1 MKSINILNIIAI
13 LFLSQVAVSQTK
25 VIELKSDKSVYTTTE
40 TPILKATIFSKPD
53 NTDYQ
58 FDVTATLNG
67 QSIPTD
73 RVTDYQIFSSPKNL
87 AVGAYTWIVTMVIQD
102 AKYAQDLKTTIKYY
116 LNQISVLDAQI
127 ATETD
132 PVVLENLQSRRLD
145 AIDIKA
151 AAESELQII
160 RKPVLAP
167 VQLEFTVQ

>member
-1 MKSINILNIIAI
+1 MKFFNIITI
-13 LFLSQVAVSQTK
+13 LFLSQFAVSQTK
-25 VIELKSDKSVYTTTE
+25 VIELKSDKAIYTINDS
-40 TPILKATIFSKPD
+40 PILKATLFSKPD

-67 QSIPTD
+67 QPIATD
-73 RVTDYQIFSSPKNL
+73 RVTDYQVFSSPKNL
-87 AVGAYTWIVTMVIQD
+87 VAGEYTWIVTMVIQD

-116 LNQISVLDAQI
+116 LNQISILDAQI
-127 ATETD
+127 AAETD
-132 PVVLENLQSRRLD
+132 PVVLENLQARRLD

-151 AAESELQII
+151 AAESELQSI

>member
-1 MKSINILNIIAI
+1 MKFLNIITV
-13 LFLSQVAVSQTK
+13 LFLSQLAVAQTK
-25 VIELKSDKSVYTTTE
+25 VIDLKSDKAVYTTSE
-40 TPILKATIFSKPD
+40 SPILKATLFSKPD

-67 QSIPTD
+67 QAIPTD

-87 AVGAYTWIVTMVIQD
+87 PVGTYTWIVTMVIQD

-116 LNQISVLDAQI
+116 LNQVSILDAQI

-132 PVVLENLQSRRLD
+132 PVVLENLQSRRID
-145 AIDIKA
+145 ALDIKA
-151 AAESELQII
+151 AAESELQSI

-167 VQLEFTVQ
+167 VQLDFTVQ

>member
-1 MKSINILNIIAI
+1 MKFFNIITI
-13 LFLSQVAVSQTK
+13 LFLSQFAVAQTK
-25 VIELKSDKSVYTTTE
+25 VIDLKSDKTIYAVSE
-40 TPILKATIFSKPD
+40 SPILKATLFSKPD

-67 QSIPTD
+67 QSIATE

-87 AVGAYTWIVTMVIQD
+87 TAGAYTWVVTMVIQD

-116 LNQISVLDAQI
+116 LNQISILDAQI
-127 ATETD
+127 ATEID

-145 AIDIKA
+145 ALDIKA
-151 AAESELQII
+151 AAESELQSI

>member
-1 MKSINILNIIAI
+1 MKFFNIITI
-13 LFLSQVAVSQTK
+13 LFLSQFAMSQTK
-25 VIELKSDKSVYTTTE
+25 VIELKSDKAIYTTNE
-40 TPILKATIFSKPD
+40 APILKATLFSKPD

-67 QSIPTD
+67 QAVATD

-87 AVGAYTWIVTMVIQD
+87 AIGQYTWVVTMVIQD

-116 LNQISVLDAQI
+116 LNQVSILDAQI
-127 ATETD
+127 ASETD

-145 AIDIKA
+145 ALDIKA
-151 AAESELQII
+151 ASESELQSI

-167 VQLEFTVQ
+167 VQLAFTIQ